1 MPMTAAELLDVHST
15 NTGHAGIIDEQAE
28 INAEERRKAAA
39 GRRVPHVL
47 RSARR
52 AGLLAPDILQALD
65 LQDHPLI
72 TGAQKAPEEA
82 D

>member
-1 MPMTAAELLDVHST
+1 MTAAELLDVHST
-15 NTGHAGIIDEQAE
+15 NTGHAG

-65 LQDHPLI
+65 LADHPLI
-72 TGAQKAPEEA
+72 TGALKATEEA